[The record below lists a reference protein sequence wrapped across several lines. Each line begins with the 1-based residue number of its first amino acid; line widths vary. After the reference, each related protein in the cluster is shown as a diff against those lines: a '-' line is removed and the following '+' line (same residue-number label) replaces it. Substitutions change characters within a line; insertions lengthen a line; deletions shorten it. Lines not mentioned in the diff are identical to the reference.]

1 MPSAFSY
8 SACHPIRAN
17 IRVLFHRVKAVCKI
31 PMTHEEFSSL
41 FIPADQREMFLEMSR
56 LAHCASTSGVDFTWG
71 ATKLRFRMVTT
82 EHKKALL
89 IPRDITLQD
98 DAPPELIERIT
109 TWTTNGGDASGEFG
123 RVAAVF
129 ELLNSTLTKGQLRFV
144 WPSILTILAEG
155 VELSATL
162 KELQDVKVPTDAP
175 ELPRGLLAACRRT
188 AATIATSSLIPPD
201 AAVETTEGSV
211 EVVDGQKYEE
221 LGLGEYVGL
230 S

>member
-129 ELLNSTLTKGQLRFV
+129 ELLNS
-144 WPSILTILAEG
+144 ILTILAEG